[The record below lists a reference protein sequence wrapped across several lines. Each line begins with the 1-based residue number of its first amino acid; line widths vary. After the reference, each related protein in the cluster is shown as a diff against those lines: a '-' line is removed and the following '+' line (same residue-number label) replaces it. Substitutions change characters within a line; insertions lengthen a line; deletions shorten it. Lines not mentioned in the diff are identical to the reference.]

1 MKRRLTRAYDNMT
14 MPDSCARRIEARLQ
28 EELQAR
34 ENGQYTK
41 VVSPLPPRRRGWAAA
56 AVVVCMV
63 LVLSVGGTALFLRMT
78 GAGILELPEVIATAQ
93 KEPLGDYT
101 VATDIPAS
109 MVEEFAAEVRKNL
122 LEEDW
127 EAFSEKIQ
135 YPISI
140 LARGLSN
147 DTAVRKIDVEK
158 DSGMVGLF
166 LRNTV
171 NTSFLEEIH
180 REKCTDMF
188 CNWQGITMADGRIWI
203 NEINGQLK
211 ITAIYG
217 IFADTPDSLGFVLK
231 EMPDGNYTV
240 LEYAGQE
247 ENIEIPGGRYQ
258 KMVTQVGIGEPVIT
272 YGDKVKTVKVPDT
285 VQTVREAAFANCP
298 ALEAVYFA
306 GDAPAEAEGV
316 FEGSENVI
324 VYYQNGTQGWGD
336 TWCGR
341 KTLEYGEGHISL
353 GTVAISDEYDRAVI
367 LYENILDGNGYFYA
381 EEFAQM
387 LTISQFCER
396 KTERAGQEV
405 SVTGFTLAD
414 LDADGMRELIL
425 RLSAYE
431 ALILREED
439 GSVRGL
445 FFQYGQVDA
454 LTKDGS
460 FLYSGNGVETRVEFG
475 EKGELSIISENSSQQ
490 DKPLAQWHVY
500 PCQGATLVLE
510 SYRYASESGISS
522 SPGYGYYYFRS
533 LAYGEMENNWN
544 SIQHWMSREGVCIE
558 NKDTVCAFDPD
569 APGCVFYGTLT
580 GEGEQRKFSSI
591 GYYICNDTEEKR
603 AEVHGLAQLNPV
615 YTVDVPPDDRGR
627 MVETPDEMMAYIGNA
642 PYYDTVSRDVQQIAE
657 LLDRFVHHYAANAR
671 EEMKACMAE
680 TAGNI
685 SSYPFGGDVSILTYG
700 VLPDTAVNVG
710 EKWHTT
716 VELLESG
723 ETGTNYH
730 LDVALV
736 KQTDGWKVQSYS
748 LEKQ

>member
-171 NTSFLEEIH
+171 NTSFLEEIR

-211 ITAIYG
+211 ITAIQG
-217 IFADTPDSLGFVLK
+217 IFAATPDSLGFVLK

-240 LEYAGQE
+240 LEYAGQV

-258 KMVTQVGIGEPVIT
+258 KMVTQVGMGEPVIT

-306 GDAPAEAEGV
+306 GDAPVEAEGV

-341 KTLEYGEGHISL
+341 KTIEYDGGYISL
-353 GTVAISDEYDRAVI
+353 GTVTVQDRIPMLFETVLSGEKVNFYGSKGAMTVAEYCTAIWGETAAA
-367 LYENILDGNGYFYA
+367 NA
-381 EEFAQM
+381 
-387 LTISQFCER
+387 
-396 KTERAGQEV
+396 
-405 SVTGFTLAD
+405 FTLAD
-414 LDADGMRELIL
+414 MDQDGVCELVFSVRNADGGVFGYLVL
-425 RLSAYE
+425 RLDGTEICGYN
-431 ALILREED
+431 LRSND
-439 GSVRGL
+439 L
-445 FFQYGQVDA
+445 YD
-454 LTKDGS
+454 LKKDGMFYCS
-460 FLYSGNGVETRVEFG
+460 YINGDARMHFQGKDAFSIETED
-475 EKGELSIISENSSQQ
+475 SIQQ

-510 SYRYASESGISS
+510 SYRYAAESGISS

-544 SIQHWMSREGVCIE
+544 SVQYWMSREGVCIE

-603 AEVHGLAQLNPV
+603 AEVYGLAQLNPV